1 MADEQV
7 NEQELLEA
15 LTRLQV
21 SDLLVQTLSTVSSLA
36 YHRLSEEH
44 RDLEQVRLAIEALR
58 ALLPVLSSSLPP
70 ELLRDFEQVTANL
83 QLAYATVT
91 YYDDDTGIEAFF
103 DALAAGTATPRII
116 WISGTGAGND
126 IESQEEADAL
136 TNNATA
142 IADFVNAGGGLVS
155 HGSEYGW
162 LFALLPGLS
171 DVGGGSSGDLYLTP
185 AGAAAFPGVTEENV
199 NAGPWHN
206 HFEGNFGGLEVLVR
220 SSNVLDSQTD
230 EDAAVVL
237 GGASVTLPGA
247 IVLTPATATN
257 PVGTSHTV
265 TATVRDQTGAL
276 LPGVTVTFS
285 VTSGPNTGAGGTA
298 VTDANG
304 QATFTYTSNGSV
316 GTDTIRAS
324 FVDQT
329 ETERSDVA
337 NKTWEAS
344 GTPPPPPPPPVDVP
358 ADIGV
363 TKVDSP
369 DPVSVGANLTYT
381 LVVSNKGPGV
391 AHGAALSDSLPTGV
405 TFVSVATTRGSCS
418 FAAPRVSCSFG
429 SLNVGATA
437 TVTIVVRVDQAGTIV
452 NTAGV
457 ATTMPDPN
465 VGDNQVAI
473 AVTTAQG
480 PFTPPATPEEP
491 EVPVATGCGLTTGTP
506 SVFAGVRSVVAVRA
520 RYDDGSARA
529 DVVLTLRGAGKA
541 RTAAD
546 ECAGDRTLHGA
557 AEAGRA
563 DHDPRCGLRRGCV
576 RSPR

>member
-1 MADEQV
+1 MNQLRIGRLM
-7 NEQELLEA
+7 LLAAAFVA
-15 LTRLQV
+15 LLTWTGSAAAALGGPVIIGGDDLTDHGERDSSTGDLIDGWLYLQ
-21 SDLLVQTLSTVSSLA
+21 
-36 YHRLSEEH
+36 
-44 RDLEQVRLAIEALR
+44 R
-58 ALLPVLSSSLPP
+58 ALENVSPKVVKPNDGSVAALGSSASTSSCCDAGAAIGFAAAKAGL
-70 ELLRDFEQVTANL
+70 
-83 QLAYATVT
+83 TVT

-369 DPVSVGANLTYT
+369 DPVSVGSNLTYT

-465 VGDNQVAI
+465 VGDNQVAVT
-473 AVTTAQG
+473 VTTAQG

-491 EVPVATGCGLTTGTP
+491 VATGCVLTTGTP
-506 SVFAGVRSVVAVRA
+506 SVFAGVRSGRRCGRGTTTA
-520 RYDDGSARA
+520 RH
-529 DVVLTLRGAGKA
+529 A
-541 RTAAD
+541 RT
-546 ECAGDRTLHGA
+546 
-557 AEAGRA
+557 
-563 DHDPRCGLRRGCV
+563 
-576 RSPR
+576 SS